1 MGQKVK
7 GHSLTWGHGPHTPIC
22 EKMEEHVPP
31 GKLAENGACRS
42 DSSRIL
48 IIRVWQAPIPPH
60 YFMIRGWRGKKA
72 RAGDREWESICPLTG

>member
-1 MGQKVK
+1 
-7 GHSLTWGHGPHTPIC
+7 
-22 EKMEEHVPP
+22 VPP